1 MSRSL
6 DEPKDIVW
14 QQRRGRTPSAR
25 EDAIGEALERIFD
38 EGIEDLDGIV
48 RRLNELGVAA
58 ADGGRWTA
66 ESFQGEIAKLGVK
79 EF

>member
-1 MSRSL
+1 MSQSL

-14 QQRRGRTPSAR
+14 QQRRGRTPSPH
-25 EDAIGEALERIFD
+25 EDAMGAALERIFD

-48 RRLNELGVAA
+48 RRLNELGVAS
-58 ADGGRWTA
+58 ADGGPWTA
-66 ESFQGEIAKLGVK
+66 ESFQGEMATLGVK